1 MSLENNE
8 SIKPTTNVWLKEL
21 LGRSLPAVTSR
32 CAAQSKNPAR
42 DFIRVAKLQRRL
54 FPPPPAQRR
63 VTWSDH
69 LEPRQP
75 SDVN

>member
-8 SIKPTTNVWLKEL
+8 NIKTITNVWLKEL
-21 LGRSLPAVTSR
+21 LGRSLPGVAGR

-42 DFIRVAKLQRRL
+42 DFIRLAKLQRRL
-54 FPPPPAQRR
+54 FPPPPVERR
-63 VTWSDH
+63 VSWSDH
-69 LEPRQP
+69 LELRRS